1 MATDVIDTASVIA
14 FYILLHSAYCD
25 LPGRNVEF
33 GGPPSAYKIPSISG
47 GPFISRIEDLYGGT
61 IRCSPDKGKAASLSS
76 YVDYAY
82 LRGRATTTKAPYH
95 ISPHLAQRKEAY
107 KAWLEGRN
115 YTLRVRE
122 SRMFALGGDAYN
134 VHYKSQAIRRGG
146 IAAEGENDYRSH
158 FQSPKSTDNA
168 GPDLPV
174 IISAHGGDAY
184 YKTPENGGSSLP
196 GGEGDFRSHVPSAI
210 PTDKPEV
217 RLPYMSATVG
227 DAYRAYYNAIMG
239 RGVSSNE
246 EDAPKPH
253 YQSPKRTDKSGV
265 ILPQLTVLPID
276 LISASGSDALTARDV
291 SKTKYLYRPNPIRET
306 FMGPIDR
313 PKKFA
318 LAGGRRSEKLEDLHI
333 RRKISYNAVLS
344 SKTNKLKPTIAKT
357 GRIFDV
363 VDDKITVS
371 RDGVKASDL
380 IISRIEPRGFGSL
393 TNSKVEPIPCNS
405 TNTTD
410 YFTNETECLNSTQEK
425 TEKTLFLSDETNVD
439 PVATSRNETIIVNH
453 LYGYQPYLDP
463 VYQYIYP
470 IFLGTCLGTTLMLVV
485 VLIKQFQTASG
496 MSRAS
501 ISILMAIAVSDA
513 LTTGFGL
520 SEVCYR
526 FSETSGNP
534 GFLPY
539 RSCNTMFIIGHL
551 SGVVHEASV
560 WLTVVLTTQRFIC
573 VTRPF
578 FARRHINLRVSLI
591 SIAAIFVVILS
602 FHIYRFFDRS
612 FVKVLLQQSNIL
624 DEENF
629 ETCNLVYAPWIEN
642 PAKYES
648 IFLWLLIALMQ
659 LLPCIIIAT
668 FVSLIVKTLI
678 KKKTN
683 LVTSETA
690 RSQRAQITIIVIVI
704 AIIAVSVELSSG
716 IFLSLCVWGTTTG
729 EFLFSYDTMKSI
741 AVAFDLVLYV
751 SYFVIFLIYC
761 LMSQEVRRVIV
772 AFCKMG
778 RGSKAGKSSTSD
790 FV

>member
-1 MATDVIDTASVIA
+1 MGTTSAITLC
-14 FYILLHSAYCD
+14 ILCLVHSACCRIVD
-25 LPGRNVEF
+25 F
-33 GGPPSAYKIPSISG
+33 GGLPNTYHIPSISG

-61 IRCSPDKGKAASLSS
+61 IKCPDKCKASLSAHANGT
-76 YVDYAY
+76 D
-82 LRGRATTTKAPYH
+82 RAG
-95 ISPHLAQRKEAY
+95 
-107 KAWLEGRN
+107 LEGERTA
-115 YTLRVRE
+115 YGPLW
-122 SRMFALGGDAYN
+122 GDAYIAY
-134 VHYKSQAIRRGG
+134 YKSRVIGRGG
-146 IAAEGENDYRSH
+146 IAGAGENKYRSQY
-158 FQSPKSTDNA
+158 QSPKPTDQV
-168 GPDLPV
+168 GPDLPG
-174 IISAHGGDAY
+174 IITYEFYETSGSGEDEDSDFNETPGSGENADRDFYETSGSGEDAERDLYETLESGDANRAFY
-184 YKTPENGGSSLP
+184 DLAATQGKAEKTPFLRRNY
-196 GGEGDFRSHVPSAI
+196 
-210 PTDKPEV
+210 TDDETKV
-217 RLPYMSATVG
+217 DTV
-227 DAYRAYYNAIMG
+227 AN
-239 RGVSSNE
+239 S
-246 EDAPKPH
+246 
-253 YQSPKRTDKSGV
+253 QSE
-265 ILPQLTVLPID
+265 TVL
-276 LISASGSDALTARDV
+276 A
-291 SKTKYLYRPNPIRET
+291 N
-306 FMGPIDR
+306 
-313 PKKFA
+313 
-318 LAGGRRSEKLEDLHI
+318 
-333 RRKISYNAVLS
+333 
-344 SKTNKLKPTIAKT
+344 
-357 GRIFDV
+357 
-363 VDDKITVS
+363 
-371 RDGVKASDL
+371 
-380 IISRIEPRGFGSL
+380 
-393 TNSKVEPIPCNS
+393 
-405 TNTTD
+405 
-410 YFTNETECLNSTQEK
+410 Q
-425 TEKTLFLSDETNVD
+425 
-439 PVATSRNETIIVNH
+439 

-470 IFLGTCLGTTLMLVV
+470 VFLGTCLGVTLILVV

-501 ISILMAIAVSDA
+501 ISILLAIAVTDA
-513 LTTGFGL
+513 LTTVFGL
-520 SEVCYR
+520 SEMCYR

-573 VTRPF
+573 VSRPF
-578 FARRHINLRVSLI
+578 FARHRINLRVSLI
-591 SIAAIFVVILS
+591 SIAAIFVVIVS

-629 ETCNLVYAPWIEN
+629 ETCDLVYAPWIEN

-659 LLPCIIIAT
+659 FLPCIIIAT